1 MSWLCD
7 LHTHSTVSDGTLRP
21 DELVQRAHRSGVE
34 VLALTDHDDVAGIT
48 EARARAEGLGLEL
61 FPGIELSVSEQEGER
76 QMHILGLGIDP
87 DAPLL
92 LERVVEFRR
101 TRLERGARIVEQ
113 LNQHGVRLGFE
124 RVREIA
130 GDGAMGRPHVARALV
145 EAGICG
151 SVNEAFARFLRR
163 GRAGYVGRDG
173 LDAGGAISLIH
184 AAGGI
189 ASLAHPPRSQ
199 GVDAAGGLETFVGR
213 LVRLGL
219 DALEVYHPS
228 HKPSQE
234 KRLRRLARAHDL
246 VETGGSDFHGGE
258 QPEIVLGRGRGRLR
272 LGRRFYDAIQA
283 RLAERRRATVHLT
296 PPEPTGNLA
305 RPG

>member
-1 MSWLCD
+1 MAWLCD

-21 DELVQRAHRSGVE
+21 AELVQRAHGSGVE
-34 VLALTDHDDVAGIT
+34 VLALTDHDDVAGIS

-61 FPGIELSVSEQEGER
+61 LPGIELSVSEQEGER

-101 TRLERGARIVEQ
+101 TRLERGALIVEQ

-151 SVNEAFARFLRR
+151 SVSEAFARFLRR
-163 GRAGYVGRDG
+163 GR
-173 LDAGGAISLIH
+173 AISLIH